1 MVKHTKKGI
10 LLKASVLVLAPLLL
24 CLSVGLWFH
33 FERAEPDEDF
43 STLLAVAE
51 SLTSAPAGPA
61 TPIGAVPFLRRH
73 LGRAPGM
80 SPIGSFAI
88 YHGVRGE
95 HHHMVVNYCNI
106 VSPFGLMRDGAYV
119 TKHYRCA
126 TDELPAGF
134 PDDLADTLAR
144 VQEDSSD
151 KQLIVDDAIEKY
163 LQKAGKLSPEAQ
175 RELAFTAQARRD
187 RLAPQN
193 KAASKPAATVN
204 E

>member
-1 MVKHTKKGI
+1 M
-10 LLKASVLVLAPLLL
+10 SRFRNMLVCCLLL
-24 CLSVGLWFH
+24 SLLTVGCVQKS
-33 FERAEPDEDF
+33 EPEVDV

-51 SLTSAPAGPA
+51 SLTSAPAGPS

-73 LGRAPGM
+73 LGWAPGM

-95 HHHMVVNYCNI
+95 HHHMVVYYCNLA
-106 VSPFGLMRDGAYV
+106 SPFGLIRDGAY
-119 TKHYRCA
+119 TTAHYRCS
-126 TDELPAGF
+126 TDKLPAGF
-134 PDDLADTLAR
+134 PDDLTETLAR
-144 VQEDSSD
+144 IRKDSPD

-175 RELAFTAQARRD
+175 RDLAYTAQARWN
-187 RLAPQN
+187 RLTGRN